1 MVGCILL
8 VNPIILPG
16 EAWADQPSDR
26 PVRPLTPIRCDLA
39 LFACRPDCLDAK
51 GVS

>member
-16 EAWADQPSDR
+16 EAWVDQPSDR
-26 PVRPLTPIRCDLA
+26 QVRPLTPIRYDLA
-39 LFACRPDCLDAK
+39 WFACRPDCLDAK
-51 GVS
+51 DVS